1 MSPDNGRGECSA
13 AGSESIGFL
22 LILTIVIMGIGTV
35 TLYGYPML
43 IQQQAGADEQIMEK
57 SLIVLQNDLKSLAY
71 KSVPYKE
78 TSLKVG
84 GGSLTLHTSLESP
97 SPAYFSVFDDAGVVA
112 SPADLLLFPI
122 GDLRYLSLSAESMI
136 SLQNG
141 AVVKRS
147 TVIPGSVMLA
157 EPRWFIDSS
166 TNTAVIYLIAFNS
179 STVLARSRHGP
190 DGIRGG
196 HLSSTHSY
204 STGRSGPCTLS
215 SGEGCRLLAR
225 VEHLLRRQ
233 PEVDPRWL

>member
-1 MSPDNGRGECSA
+1 
-13 AGSESIGFL
+13 
-22 LILTIVIMGIGTV
+22 
-35 TLYGYPML
+35 
-43 IQQQAGADEQIMEK
+43 
-57 SLIVLQNDLKSLAY
+57 
-71 KSVPYKE
+71 
-78 TSLKVG
+78 
-84 GGSLTLHTSLESP
+84 
-97 SPAYFSVFDDAGVVA
+97 
-112 SPADLLLFPI
+112 
-122 GDLRYLSLSAESMI
+122 MI

-179 STVLARSRHGP
+179 STVIARSRHGP
-190 DGIRGG
+190 DGTRGG
-196 HLSSTHSY
+196 HLSFTHSY

-233 PEVDPRWL
+233 PEVDPRWLCGLHPPDGPRPDGHQAVPGHNQIPVIFAGHIGPDHLNQYGVRKALREPGAPAGQAGELSYIPGTERILFKCPDRSKKEDPLLLHNQHPEESTGPECRDDKSGYAIDQPEMSCTDE